1 MHNFT
6 VIPLRSG
13 AKGSSPPRTPVG
25 PRSSTWTCSWPAR
38 ASKRPRSATPP
49 PHGGNAWSSS
59 WHNGHIYANNIV
71 RGLDVSLPSD
81 SERGSAL
88 KLDHLNPQTQINTVG

>member
-13 AKGSSPPRTPVG
+13 AKVLVSSAYTGRTTVVDVDMLLAG
-25 PRSSTWTCSWPAR
+25 AKKSRGRLCR
-38 ASKRPRSATPP
+38 
-49 PHGGNAWSSS
+49 PHGGNAWSSY

-81 SERGSAL
+81 SERGGAL
-88 KLDHLNPQTQINTVG
+88 KLDQLNPQTQINTVG